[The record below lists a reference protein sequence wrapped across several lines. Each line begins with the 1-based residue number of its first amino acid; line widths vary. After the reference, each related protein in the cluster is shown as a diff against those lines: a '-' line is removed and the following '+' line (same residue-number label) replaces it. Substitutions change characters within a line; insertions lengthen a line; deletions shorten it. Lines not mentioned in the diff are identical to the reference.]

1 MEGEQRR
8 PRAIGYAR
16 VSTVEQSQEG
26 ISMDVQR
33 AKIEAYCAL
42 HGLELV
48 GMAEDAGISGKNFKD
63 RPGIRAA
70 LDRLDAGE
78 ADALVILKIDRLSR
92 STKDVLNLVE
102 QVDREGWALHS
113 ITERLDTATA
123 AGRFVLTILAALSQ
137 MEREQIGERTSMAL
151 QEKRRR
157 GERLGTTPFGYT
169 TVAGGGGEN
178 ELRPDPAEQDVL
190 DRIRAMRAGG
200 LPHFQIAKR
209 LNAEGV
215 PTKRGGRWHAAS
227 VSYIVRHTLPRL
239 RPTTA

>member
-1 MEGEQRR
+1 
-8 PRAIGYAR
+8 
-16 VSTVEQSQEG
+16 
-26 ISMDVQR
+26 MDVQR